1 MLGRVNKPEEYSPKR
16 NAEGESRVQG
26 VLPPAGVKG
35 QSPLWEFEGEVLK
48 LSQH

>member
-1 MLGRVNKPEEYSPKR
+1 MQGRKKRIEKYSPKI

-35 QSPLWEFEGEVLK
+35 QSPLWEFEGNP
-48 LSQH
+48 Q